1 MQVDTYICFANT
13 KSFGRIKMDTF
24 FEQIVAIKSTAK
36 TWLAVIGIW
45 LLAFIIG
52 VAALLFLGSFGI
64 LIGAGVI
71 FGAYKLA
78 SRFSVEYEYIVTN
91 TTLDVD
97 KITARS
103 SRKRELSCELPSV
116 ERLEKYNPASP
127 PVGNYKKSIMACN
140 PSDPDAYFIVVSE
153 ETKGTRLVVF
163 APDDRIKGAIVKSL
177 PKYIANSAFKD

>member
-1 MQVDTYICFANT
+1 
-13 KSFGRIKMDTF
+13 MDTF

-45 LLAFIIG
+45 LLALLIS
-52 VAALLFLGSFGI
+52 VAALLFLGTFGV

-71 FGAYKLA
+71 YGAYKLA

-97 KITARS
+97 KIIARS
-103 SRKRELSCELPSV
+103 SRKRELSCEIPAV

-127 PVGNYKKSIMACN
+127 PVGNYKKFVMACS
-140 PSDPDAYFIVVSE
+140 PDDPNAYFMVVSE
-153 ETKGTRLVVF
+153 EGKGTRLVVF
-163 APDDRIKGAIVKSL
+163 SPDDRIKGAIVKSL